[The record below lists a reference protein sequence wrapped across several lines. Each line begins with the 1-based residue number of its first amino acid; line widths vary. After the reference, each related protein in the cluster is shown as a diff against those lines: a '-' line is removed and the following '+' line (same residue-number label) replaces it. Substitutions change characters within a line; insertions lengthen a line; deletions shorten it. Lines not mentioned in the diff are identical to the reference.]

1 MFLKKGMQNQ
11 NVRGLQEELNDLG
24 FDAGPADGIFGPRT
38 ERAVMAFQTD
48 RGRIEPSLFW
58 MDDSRGQGL
67 CSS

>member
-11 NVRGLQEELNDLG
+11 NVRGLQEKLNELG

-48 RGRIEPSLFW
+48 K
-58 MDDSRGQGL
+58 GL
-67 CSS
+67 SIDGVVG